1 MSLLYTIGQSR
12 PTTDCRG
19 PAWNYP
25 RGTHHGIQI
34 DAPGVFGGLGILL
47 AGVVAWS
54 QDRGAAEPAG
64 QSRVDVF
71 NPVEGRAVV
80 IASRPDGTRVEKG
93 DVICELDPSELRD
106 RLASQDTVVLGAQ
119 AEVNG
124 TRIGREVTVLTLI
137 EYKQGAFKLEFATV
151 EGEIKLAEAKLHEDR
166 VDWSRRMFEKGY
178 VSRSEKISNELEL
191 KQARYGLE
199 EAQSKKKVL
208 VDYSRG
214 RTIKALTGAVES
226 ARSRELAAQARL
238 DRERRARRGSPTRSA
253 GARSRPRSPA
263 ASNTPCRSRRARSC
277 TTANCFYGSFR
288 MVRQKPPRN
297 DATD

>member
-1 MSLLYTIGQSR
+1 MASKLTRLGLL
-12 PTTDCRG
+12 
-19 PAWNYP
+19 A
-25 RGTHHGIQI
+25 
-34 DAPGVFGGLGILL
+34 GLGILL

-151 EGEIKLAEAKLHEDR
+151 EGEIKLAEAKLAGRGSGGLVSADVR
-166 VDWSRRMFEKGY
+166 KGL
-178 VSRSEKISNELEL
+178 RFQERKDL
-191 KQARYGLE
+191 KRAG
-199 EAQSKKKVL
+199 
-208 VDYSRG
+208 
-214 RTIKALTGAVES
+214 
-226 ARSRELAAQARL
+226 AQA
-238 DRERRARRGSPTRSA
+238 GPI
-253 GARSRPRSPA
+253 RP
-263 ASNTPCRSRRARSC
+263 
-277 TTANCFYGSFR
+277 
-288 MVRQKPPRN
+288 
-297 DATD
+297 